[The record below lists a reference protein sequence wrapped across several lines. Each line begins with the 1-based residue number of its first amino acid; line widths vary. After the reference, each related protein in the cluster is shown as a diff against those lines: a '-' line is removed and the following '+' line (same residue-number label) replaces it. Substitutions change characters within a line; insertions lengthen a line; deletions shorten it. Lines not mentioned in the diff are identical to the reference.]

1 MYHFPIVLLIS
12 ATVYCHLSI
21 YWISSESINDFGSPF
36 YKFIFL
42 SYLLPALLDKTCEWC
57 YHWSQERYSCLILL
71 TFPYRRKS
79 PNCLLENSKPFKYHS
94 IRFSCFNLLLVL
106 VGRREKFFI
115 DSGSHQIR
123 WCSCNRKKADWKI
136 DLSQHWC
143 IGCLSSKN
151 MFIFLYLAVGV
162 ISQWLQSI
170 ADEGKDGNLMRRSFS
185 KVTNIKQWYQ
195 LWKVS
200 L

>member
-1 MYHFPIVLLIS
+1 MTSNQKIASSSLVVVDSVSFSPCLTYIGNGLLS
-12 ATVYCHLSI
+12 FI
-21 YWISSESINDFGSPF
+21 YLLNFFRIYQWFRLTFRIDTTF

-42 SYLLPALLDKTCEWC
+42 FYLLPALLDKTCEWC

-151 MFIFLYLAVGV
+151 MFIFLYLAVEA

-170 ADEGKDGNLMRRSFS
+170 AD
-185 KVTNIKQWYQ
+185 
-195 LWKVS
+195 
-200 L
+200 